1 MIGDGLTVGI
11 AQFDARGQIDEAD
24 FVGDAIGGVG
34 LADVAEFVRR
44 AADLFL

>member
-1 MIGDGLTVGI
+1 VGI
-11 AQFDARGQIDEAD
+11 AQFEVRGQTDAGD
-24 FVGDAIGGVG
+24 FVGDAIGGVE